1 MKKVTIIIL
10 IIMLVT
16 SCSMTIKDPEGWEIY
31 QMGWTLR
38 EGELLVQS
46 REGFMLELYLESEDV
61 YEQYLF
67 TETIKPSPIEIHN
80 VLNKSI
86 KVKITSNQTPSYWL
100 DIDPLSSI
108 TIQTLTQSDREVE
121 A

>member
-1 MKKVTIIIL
+1 
-10 IIMLVT
+10 
-16 SCSMTIKDPEGWEIY
+16 
-31 QMGWTLR
+31 MGWTLR
-38 EGELLVQS
+38 EGELLIQS

-86 KVKITSNQTPSYWL
+86 KVKVTYAQQPAEWI
-100 DIDPLSSI
+100 DIAPLA
-108 TIQTLTQSDREVE
+108 TLELKEDGTND
-121 A
+121 

>member
-1 MKKVTIIIL
+1 MKKAITIIL
-10 IIMLVT
+10 VLMLMA

-38 EGELLVQS
+38 EGELLIQS

-86 KVKITSNQTPSYWL
+86 KVKVTYAQQPAEWIA
-100 DIDPLSSI
+100 IAPLA
-108 TIQTLTQSDREVE
+108 TLELK
-121 A
+121 

>member
-1 MKKVTIIIL
+1 
-10 IIMLVT
+10 
-16 SCSMTIKDPEGWEIY
+16 
-31 QMGWTLR
+31 MGGTLK
-38 EGELLVQS
+38 EGELLIQS

-86 KVKITSNQTPSYWL
+86 KVKITPQSNP
-100 DIDPLSSI
+100 
-108 TIQTLTQSDREVE
+108 
-121 A
+121 

>member
-1 MKKVTIIIL
+1 MKKAITIIL
-10 IIMLVT
+10 VLMLMA

-38 EGELLVQS
+38 EGELLIQS

-86 KVKITSNQTPSYWL
+86 KVKITPNQTPSYWV
-100 DIDPLSSI
+100 DMAPLSSI
-108 TIQTLTQSDREVE
+108 TIQTLTQSDKE
-121 A
+121 